1 MKLPTIPSAVGEIFG
16 AVVTVLL
23 IAIILAVIFKKQL

>member
-1 MKLPTIPSAVGEIFG
+1 LKLPTIPRAVGEIFG